1 MEPMEIPKHDVH
13 PLAPSKIMPFVCVAD
28 VRTDIYPH
36 MNHVIY
42 NPSLPY
48 EERREMLKKKV
59 KEAFNV
65 SLPKKALDEL
75 SAIEYDMNYF
85 IRQIKKYL

>member
-1 MEPMEIPKHDVH
+1 MDQLEIPKHEAH
-13 PLAPSKIMPFVCVAD
+13 PLAPSKILPFVCV
-28 VRTDIYPH
+28 TDIRSDVYPY

-48 EERREMLKKKV
+48 DERREMLKKKV

-65 SLPKKALDEL
+65 SLPRKALDEL
-75 SAIEYDMNYF
+75 SLIEYDMNYF